1 MKKIANTMEFDFIG
15 DSLQLKG
22 RFKSFF
28 LKPVFLGIFFF
39 SIFFSVILITKL
51 STYFIGS
58 TAVFGFNI
66 YDILFSLIGFSL
78 GFLSEFIRQV
88 KRILSR

>member
-66 YDILFSLIGFSL
+66 YDILFSLIGFGL